1 MIILDIPIMFKL
13 IIDKSKGDALSIPN
27 KKHMSKQ

>member
-1 MIILDIPIMFKL
+1 MIILDIPIML
-13 IIDKSKGDALSIPN
+13 PSVDKDKGDALSIPN